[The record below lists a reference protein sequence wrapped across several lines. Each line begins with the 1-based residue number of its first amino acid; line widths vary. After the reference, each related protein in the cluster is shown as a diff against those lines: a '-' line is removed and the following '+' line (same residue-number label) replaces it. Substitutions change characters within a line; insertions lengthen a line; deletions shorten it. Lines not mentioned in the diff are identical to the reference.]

1 MGVIAM
7 QLLLYENENGKNEHC
22 KNEGEKMYIFSTS
35 ALSAFP
41 DSSYVEKGLFVS
53 PSHCV
58 YLLDNNILTL
68 NITWYRLGLSLSS
81 VYVTN
86 GAHYPNKGKY
96 GNVLCRGKQTI
107 LNRMREPVQR
117 IAARL

>member
-7 QLLLYENENGKNEHC
+7 QLLLYENENGKNEHHKNEHC

-58 YLLDNNILTL
+58 YLPDKNI
-68 NITWYRLGLSLSS
+68 
-81 VYVTN
+81 
-86 GAHYPNKGKY
+86 
-96 GNVLCRGKQTI
+96 
-107 LNRMREPVQR
+107 
-117 IAARL
+117 